1 MESSAKSIEEVV
13 EEIMRTHRSL
23 PARPGID
30 EVEVAKTLI
39 LNVDKEEQARIEAI
53 ARKRKGFYLDG
64 IAGSIRS
71 GDALAMQILDSSL
84 KIPSTFGEFGSFSA
98 MGFVHTLLS

>member
-23 PARPGID
+23 LARPGID
-30 EVEVAKTLI
+30 EVEAAKTLI
-39 LNVDKEEQARIEAI
+39 LNVDKEEQARIVAI
-53 ARKRKGFYLDG
+53 ARKRKGFYSYG
-64 IAGSIRS
+64 IAGSIPS
-71 GDALAMQILDSSL
+71 GDALAPQILDSSL
-84 KIPSTFGEFGSFSA
+84 KIPSTSGEFGSFFT